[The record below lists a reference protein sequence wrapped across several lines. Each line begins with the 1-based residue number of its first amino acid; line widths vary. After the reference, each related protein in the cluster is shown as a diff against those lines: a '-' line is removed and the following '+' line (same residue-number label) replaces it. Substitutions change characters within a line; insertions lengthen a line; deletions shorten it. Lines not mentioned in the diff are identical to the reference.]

1 MIQFIREKKPYTPEA
16 PMNINSISTPLK
28 ALFSQPSIINLAR
41 ETGFM
46 SRHRGLEP
54 LKLLAALCNVL
65 GTRDKANLADI
76 QRELCA
82 LSASAPAYKPFHNQ
96 FKKEKLTDFMRKLV
110 MMATEQLLVAPFKTA
125 APASLPF
132 ERIHVHDGST
142 LKLHDGLKKTFPG
155 RFTKTAPAAV
165 ELHLTMDLLSG
176 GVDYMAIDADKE
188 SERQWQPFAHESAG
202 TLNLLDAGYFDIN
215 YVSQT
220 AQCGGHCII
229 RAKSNINP
237 AIVNARDSSGR
248 RVKKW
253 EGKRLKSVT
262 LQQDEIL
269 DLDVS
274 WQKYD
279 GTYRII
285 ASWDKRHK
293 RHGYLIT
300 TLSREQFSTQEIQQ
314 YYALRWQV
322 ELLFKELKS
331 YCCLSTFSTENAHIV
346 RTLIWSSILVMLIK
360 RYMALATS
368 TLYQMAASTQKAQ
381 RSAMTWMHNWV
392 RALTGEITTENAIAQ
407 IVSFLSANARRA
419 HPKRDQGSLS
429 MRFGL
434 FQAELIDEVINI

>member
-28 ALFSQPSIINLAR
+28 TLFSQPSIINLAR

-46 SRHRGLEP
+46 SRLRGLEP

-110 MMATEQLLVAPFKTA
+110 MLATEQLLVAPFKTA

-176 GVDYMAIDADKE
+176 GVDHMAIDADKE
-188 SERQWQPFAHESAG
+188 SERQWQPFANESAG

-237 AIVNARDSSGR
+237 VIVNARDSSGR
-248 RVKKW
+248 RVKVSGLSLLHSSRTRYW
-253 EGKRLKSVT
+253 TWTFPGKNTMGRTVLLRHGIRGISAMATSSPRCRGSSSVRRRYSNITLCAGRLSFCLKS
-262 LQQDEIL
+262 
-269 DLDVS
+269 
-274 WQKYD
+274 
-279 GTYRII
+279 
-285 ASWDKRHK
+285 
-293 RHGYLIT
+293 
-300 TLSREQFSTQEIQQ
+300 
-314 YYALRWQV
+314 
-322 ELLFKELKS
+322 
-331 YCCLSTFSTENAHIV
+331 
-346 RTLIWSSILVMLIK
+346 
-360 RYMALATS
+360 
-368 TLYQMAASTQKAQ
+368 
-381 RSAMTWMHNWV
+381 
-392 RALTGEITTENAIAQ
+392 
-407 IVSFLSANARRA
+407 
-419 HPKRDQGSLS
+419 
-429 MRFGL
+429 
-434 FQAELIDEVINI
+434 